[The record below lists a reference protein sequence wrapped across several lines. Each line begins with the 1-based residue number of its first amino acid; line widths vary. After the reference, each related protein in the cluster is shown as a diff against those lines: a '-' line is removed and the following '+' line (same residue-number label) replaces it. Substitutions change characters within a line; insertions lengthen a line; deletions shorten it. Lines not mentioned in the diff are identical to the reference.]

1 MGAVNNR
8 LQRLSYEIFP
18 CEVIQILNTILLILE
33 LFSIPIAML
42 VSSRT
47 ESKYVEIGMLS
58 YMLFLLFIVRYQLE
72 NFQSLI

>member
-1 MGAVNNR
+1 M
-8 LQRLSYEIFP
+8 
-18 CEVIQILNTILLILE
+18 IQILNTILLILE

>member
-1 MGAVNNR
+1 MGAVHNR
-8 LQRLSYEIFP
+8 LQRLSYEIFS

-42 VSSRT
+42 VSFRT

-58 YMLFLLFIVRYQLE
+58 YLLFLLFIMRYQLE
-72 NFQSLI
+72 NLQPII